1 MSDAAPPPPPA
12 ETDRK
17 ALKQDAAAAKARSKA
32 ARPWFKKKRFILPL
46 ALLLLI
52 VLVVATSGGDDA
64 PDTADAD
71 TDTDTDAGAADA
83 AEGDDADLA
92 AEDLEDGEAP
102 EESEV
107 DGLGVGDSIAM
118 GDLEHVLH
126 GARFAEGDEFMSPDE
141 GERWLVLDVELT
153 NSGDSSEAV
162 SSIAMWTLLN
172 EENRSQDFSIGALMD
187 ADGQLDGELGAG
199 RSLRGELG
207 YDVSTDGPWELIFGP
222 SLFGFGQAIYTID
235 LADIE

>member
-1 MSDAAPPPPPA
+1 MSEAPPPPTPP

-32 ARPWFKKKRFILPL
+32 ARPWFKKKRFILL
-46 ALLLLI
+46 IALLLLI
-52 VLVVATSGGDDA
+52 VIVVASSGGDDDA
-64 PDTADAD
+64 PDTADAE
-71 TDTDTDAGAADA
+71 TDTGAADA
-83 AEGDDADLA
+83 AESDDADLA

-102 EESEV
+102 EEAEV

-126 GARFAEGDEFMSPDE
+126 GVRFAEGDEFMSPDE

-153 NSGDSSEAV
+153 NSSDESQLI

-172 EENRSQDFSIGALMD
+172 EENRSQDFSIGALMEG
-187 ADGQLDGELGAG
+187 DGQLDGELGAG

-207 YDVSTDGPWELIFGP
+207 YDVSSDGPWELIFSP
-222 SLFGFGQAIYTID
+222 SIFGFGQAIYVVD
-235 LADIE
+235 LADVE